1 MNALDALRM
10 ARDAG
15 VRVWIDGDDLVVE
28 AVAAPPPKVI
38 GLLSSHKVEIL
49 RQLRG
54 AANDTVPAASRPS
67 QSLDEVFQFNP
78 PGDPASDDD
87 ALQERVAIM
96 AVENG
101 WNEDRALQEARWTLD
116 RERCW
121 RAFLRNA
128 ERVLAAPG
136 AKHGAMISIY
146 QVEAIRRYGERT
158 GTDMALS
165 LASWVRA
172 RGVH

>member
-15 VRVWIDGDDLVVE
+15 VRVLIDGDDLVVE

-38 GLLSSHKVEIL
+38 GLLSSHKAAIL
-49 RQLRG
+49 RELREV
-54 AANDTVPAASRPS
+54 ASDTVPAVPVAQISR
-67 QSLDEVFQFNP
+67 VTFQFTTP
-78 PGDPASDDD
+78 SDPANDGE
-87 ALQERVAIM
+87 ALRERAAIM
-96 AVENG
+96 SVENG
-101 WNEDRALQEARWTLD
+101 WDDSRALQEARWHAD
-116 RERCW
+116 KERCW

-136 AKHGAMISIY
+136 AKREGMISIY
-146 QVEAIRRYGERT
+146 QAEAIRRYGERT

-172 RGVH
+172 RRVH

>member
-38 GLLSSHKVEIL
+38 GLLSSHKAAIL
-49 RQLRG
+49 RELREV
-54 AANDTVPAASRPS
+54 ASDTVPAVPVAQIS
-67 QSLDEVFQFNP
+67 QVTFQFTTPSNP
-78 PGDPASDDD
+78 ANDGE
-87 ALQERVAIM
+87 ALRERAAIM

-101 WNEDRALQEARWTLD
+101 WNETTALQEARWTLD

-121 RAFLRNA
+121 RAFLLNA

-136 AKHGAMISIY
+136 APKREAMLVIY
-146 QVEAIRRYGERT
+146 KAEAIHRYGEST

-165 LASWVRA
+165 LASWVWA
-172 RGVH
+172 RRVH